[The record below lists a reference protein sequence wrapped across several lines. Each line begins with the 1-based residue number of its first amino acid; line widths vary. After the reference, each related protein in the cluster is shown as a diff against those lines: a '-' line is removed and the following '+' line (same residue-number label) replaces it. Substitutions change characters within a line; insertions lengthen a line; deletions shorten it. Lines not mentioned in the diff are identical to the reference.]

1 MHRFSVFERQALDA
15 VTQSEV
21 TKFIPRSTLQ
31 RMKTLLIALLL
42 VPSVLTAAS
51 AEEKR
56 LIEVRPG
63 VQFWANRAE
72 LARLSFHAHSEGRC
86 GGYLDLT
93 DYPLSNSLAPLRRL
107 SFEGREP
114 REGAQVTPMLKQAD
128 PGNLI
133 ALVTRLSAYRDRG
146 YQSPTGV
153 EAALW
158 IKDEYVRMSRGR
170 TDVSVELVTHRFKQ
184 PSVIATIQGSGPQ
197 KNEIVIVGGHLD
209 SISSGGPAPGADD
222 NASGTATV
230 MEAFRII
237 AESGFRPNRTLQFMG
252 FAGEEHGLLG
262 SQDIA
267 TNYRNQGRQV
277 VGALQMDMT
286 MFPGRT
292 PRITFITDY
301 TNRDL
306 NKFLERLT
314 DEYVKA
320 PWVEDK
326 CGYPCSDHAS
336 WTRAGYPASFP
347 FESPFN
353 SHNPDIHT
361 RRDTVEKIDANHGL
375 SYLKL
380 SIAFAVELGESLP
393 AFRNRVQRY

>member
-1 MHRFSVFERQALDA
+1 MTYLKGE
-15 VTQSEV
+15 
-21 TKFIPRSTLQ
+21 STLPV
-31 RMKTLLIALLL
+31 MHKLLIALLL
-42 VPSVLTAAS
+42 LPSLAS
-51 AEEKR
+51 AEDKR

-63 VQFWANRAE
+63 VQYWANRAE
-72 LARLSFHAHSEGRC
+72 LKKLSLRAHSEGRC

-93 DYPLSNSLAPLRRL
+93 DYPLAQSLVPLRRL
-107 SFEGREP
+107 RLEGREP
-114 REGAQVTPMLKQAD
+114 REGAHVVPMLKQAD
-128 PGNLI
+128 PGSLI

-146 YQSPTGV
+146 YQSATGV
-153 EAALW
+153 EAAQW
-158 IKDEYVRMSRGR
+158 IKEQYVRMGRGR
-170 TDVSVELVTHRFKQ
+170 SDVHVELVPHKFKQ
-184 PSVIATIQGSGPQ
+184 PSVIATIKGSGPQ
-197 KNEIVIVGGHLD
+197 QNEIVIVGGHLD
-209 SISSGGPAPGADD
+209 SISSSDLAPGADD

-267 TNYRNQGRQV
+267 TTYRNQGRQV

-286 MFPGRT
+286 MFPGRN

-320 PWVEDK
+320 PWVEDQ

-353 SHNPDIHT
+353 SHNPDIHS
-361 RRDTVEKIDANHGL
+361 RRDTVEKLDPNHGL

-380 SIAFAVELGESLP
+380 SVAFAVEMGESYSTY
-393 AFRNRVQRY
+393 RSRIRH